1 LTESAAKRP
10 VREGPGEGSPP
21 PRRLDV
27 RVGSTPDA
35 LAPISIAERSLAA
48 GPRQWGALGLV
59 VVSALAADQL
69 TKQLVSSQL
78 ALGDEVE
85 LAGPFSIHHV
95 QNSGIAFG
103 LFSSATAIV
112 IALTGVA
119 VAWMVAF
126 FARSGA
132 RHPVLPVGL
141 GLVLGGS
148 LSNLADRVRLG
159 HVTDFLDVRWWP
171 AFNLADTFI
180 VVGVLVLLATL
191 VAADREP
198 PRRARRRPPDAP
210 SRAL

>member
-1 LTESAAKRP
+1 
-10 VREGPGEGSPP
+10 V
-21 PRRLDV
+21 
-27 RVGSTPDA
+27 
-35 LAPISIAERSLAA
+35 
-48 GPRQWGALGLV
+48 
-59 VVSALAADQL
+59 
-69 TKQLVSSQL
+69 
-78 ALGDEVE
+78 
-85 LAGPFSIHHV
+85 
-95 QNSGIAFG
+95 
-103 LFSSATAIV
+103 
-112 IALTGVA
+112 LTGVA

-132 RHPVLPVGL
+132 RHPVLPVAL

-198 PRRARRRPPDAP
+198 PRRPRRLPPDAP
-210 SRAL
+210 PHVL